1 MASVYI
7 LVPISRKAKSWVKKF
22 LPKDAMTFGDGIVV
36 EWRYID
42 DIVEGMAESNLKL
55 NKDFKIRS

>member
-1 MASVYI
+1 MPSVYI
-7 LVPISRKAKSWVKKF
+7 LVPISRKAKAWVKKH

-42 DIVEGMAESNLKL
+42 DIFEGMVDAGMKP